1 MKKVYIGQDNG
12 VTSTIGILQDDE
24 VAQFIPTPV
33 FRSQDYTKAKKSITR
48 LNVEE
53 YYAILSKY
61 SDRTKYQTLLLLERP
76 LVNPT
81 RFNATASALRC
92 HEAML
97 VCIELLQIPYRFIDS
112 KEWQKYFFPKGVG
125 AENTKKMSLEIGNRY
140 FPEYKNEKHPDRD
153 GLLIALY
160 AKYNNL

>member
-12 VTSTIGILQDDE
+12 VTSTIGILQEDE
-24 VAQFIPTPV
+24 VAQFISTPV
-33 FRSQDYTKAKKSITR
+33 FKSQDYTKAKKNITR
-48 LNVEE
+48 LDVEE
-53 YYAILSKY
+53 YYKILSEY
-61 SDRTKYQTLLLLERP
+61 SDKTKYQTLLLLERP

-112 KEWQKYFFPKGVG
+112 KEWQKYLFPKGT
-125 AENTKKMSLEIGNRY
+125 EDTKKMSLEIGNRY
-140 FPEYKNEKHPDRD
+140 FPEFKNEKHPDRD

-160 AKYNNL
+160 AKHHNL